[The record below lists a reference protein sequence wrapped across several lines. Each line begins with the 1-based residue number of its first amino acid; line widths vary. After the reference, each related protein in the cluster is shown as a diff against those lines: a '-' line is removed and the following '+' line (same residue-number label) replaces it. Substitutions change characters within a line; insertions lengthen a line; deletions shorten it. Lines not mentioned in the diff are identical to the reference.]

1 MTKEEIINKQICLTD
16 EIESLIDQYLKE
28 TKDESGNVSDVYRY
42 ELKSGEKYKIKID
55 YSFQKM

>member
-1 MTKEEIINKQICLTD
+1 MTQEEITNKQISLTD
-16 EIESLIDQYLKE
+16 EIESLIQQYIKE
-28 TKDESGNVSDVYRY
+28 TNDEFANVSDVYRY